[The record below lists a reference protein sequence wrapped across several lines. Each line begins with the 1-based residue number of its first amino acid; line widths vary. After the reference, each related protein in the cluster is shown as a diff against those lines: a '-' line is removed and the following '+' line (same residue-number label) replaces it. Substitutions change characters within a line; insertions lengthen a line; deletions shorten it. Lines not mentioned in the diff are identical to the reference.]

1 MKKRFKGIQI
11 FLAIAIS
18 FSIPVFSAYSNYYI
32 LMEADFL
39 RTILNYENPDQENLL
54 TNCRK
59 ELNVF
64 GPEQFFT
71 QLPIETDPLKK
82 FFNCSFQTHSLDQQ
96 VLILRC

>member
-1 MKKRFKGIQI
+1 MKKGFKGIQI

-64 GPEQFFT
+64 GPGKF
-71 QLPIETDPLKK
+71 PILFPLGINPLEKSSYC
-82 FFNCSFQTHSLDQQ
+82 FSQDLSLNQKDS
-96 VLILRC
+96 VFRC